1 MRHWVTAVAL
11 ILLTSAAAQDVLGQD
26 RTTERKRLAQTGMKF
41 LSVSV
46 HARAAALAD
55 AMTAQEASSVAMF
68 YNPAGMARMD
78 RTFDVALGQTQW
90 LAGTRYDMASAA
102 FRPAN
107 GSYGVFGLSV
117 VAVDYGK
124 NFLGT
129 IRADNEKGFIDLG
142 GYAPSAMAVGLGYAR
157 ALTDRFSVGANLK
170 YARQSLG
177 ESTLGFTEGGD
188 MIQEDFAK
196 GTVAVDFGVLLRT
209 GLRSLNFAV
218 SARNFSRE
226 LTYAEENFELPL
238 TFRMGVSADVL
249 DFAGFESSTH
259 TVMLA
264 LEAERPRDFSE
275 QVRVGMEYAF
285 MNMLALRAGYVYPTD
300 EQGLNLGAGV
310 QTDLGGIALGA
321 DYAYTQ
327 FGAFGSVNRL
337 AIQFGF

>member
-11 ILLTSAAAQDVLGQD
+11 ILLASTAVQDALGQG

-68 YNPAGMARMD
+68 YNPAGMARMGG
-78 RTFDVALGQTQW
+78 TFDVALGQTQW

-102 FRPAN
+102 FRPAS
-107 GSYGVFGLSV
+107 GAYGVFGLSV

-124 NFLGT
+124 YFLET

-142 GYAPSAMAVGLGYAR
+142 GYKPTAMAVGLGYAR
-157 ALTDRFSVGANLK
+157 ALTDRFSVGANVK

-177 ESTLGFTEGGD
+177 ESTLRVMEDGGRV
-188 MIQEDFAK
+188 EEEFAK

-238 TFRMGVSADVL
+238 SFRMGLSADLL
-249 DFAGFESSTH
+249 DVTGFESRTH
-259 TVMLA
+259 AVTLA

-285 MNMLALRAGYVYPTD
+285 MSVLALRAGYVYPTD

-327 FGAFGSVNRL
+327 FGTFGGVNRV
-337 AIQFGF
+337 AVQFGF